1 MQNQRDTMN
10 QVYGGSEYM
19 EDWLEMIFGFSTVKS
34 IGTPVSA
41 FFKSQLY
48 KVKMLLTVT

>member
-10 QVYGGSEYM
+10 QGYGESEYM

-34 IGTPVSA
+34 IGTPIPV

-48 KVKMLLTVT
+48 KVKMLLIVT